1 MDTMRR
7 SLGVAALVAAA
18 VLTVGPVSVYA
29 ADEMSGQAGSLQS
42 DIIKAGGAQ
51 QKPDSELG
59 LGKSQDENFGGMPKE
74 ERRQM
79 ESGPMGEENKG
90 GTGPSGPKGV
100 PPGPAPQ
107 FEGSGQ
113 HTPGQSPTGGP

>member
-1 MDTMRR
+1 MKL
-7 SLGVAALVAAA
+7 SLGVAALAAA
-18 VLTVGPVSVYA
+18 TALMVGTIPSFA
-29 ADEMSGQAGSLQS
+29 AEQPMSEQAGSMQS
-42 DIIKAGGAQ
+42 DDIKGGGEQ
-51 QKPDSELG
+51 QKHDSELG
-59 LGKSQDENFGGMPKE
+59 LGTRQDENSGGMPKE
-74 ERRQM
+74 QRRQM

>member
-1 MDTMRR
+1 MDTMRL

-18 VLTVGPVSVYA
+18 AWTTGPVSAYA
-29 ADEMSGQAGSLQS
+29 ADAMSEQPGSIQS
-42 DIIKAGGAQ
+42 EDIKAGGAQ
-51 QKPDSELG
+51 QKTDSELG

-90 GTGPSGPKGV
+90 GGGPSGPKGV

-113 HTPGQSPTGGP
+113 HMPGQSPTGGP